1 MAMMLR
7 ETALEAGDSSQMM
20 GGSETAMV
28 PFGVTGTAMNATT
41 QNNTL
46 LPSKNINGTMPSD
59 GAMPALMQAQQNDE
73 INEMNMNP

>member
-28 PFGVTGTAMNATT
+28 PFGVTGMNATT
-41 QNNTL
+41 QNTL
-46 LPSKNINGTMPSD
+46 LPSKNINGTMPQD
-59 GAMPALMQAQQNDE
+59 GNMPALMQAQQNDE